1 MKFVFRTLLALAA
14 LTLTISA
21 CTDDQTYA
29 KDLANEKKLIADFIK
44 RNNITVVETMPEVW
58 APGVFYK
65 TKSGL
70 YFRLTETG
78 DTTKKIEAFI
88 NDSLEIGLD
97 GFMINSNEKGYE
109 IINTSKFDNTK
120 EIHYSIPYPHKYASM
135 VNENGMMS
143 LFGHVIKN
151 TSFVENLIGG
161 IKLVITQNLKSI
173 TPLAL
178 NLEVPK
184 NLKKGSYIYMQNI
197 ITDLLLGM
205 GRGDILIEFI
215 KSVSNM
221 GYKPGIITLNPIMF
235 DKLLENEKD
244 EVWLKDLVVCFNI
257 NKEGF
262 NVFPSLDSVENFI
275 KSKPKYKLM
284 GMSIFASGAANITPS
299 APNKL
304 PKNKILPIMING
316 CISSCLPIII
326 GWKIFPSINLMCN
339 SPFIFSLE

>member
-1 MKFVFRTLLALAA
+1 MKILLG
-14 LTLTISA
+14 
-21 CTDDQTYA
+21 DNQFFGVNHF
-29 KDLANEKKLIADFIK
+29 DLEKGEKSKLKF
-44 RNNITVVETMPEVW
+44 
-58 APGVFYK
+58 
-65 TKSGL
+65 
-70 YFRLTETG
+70 
-78 DTTKKIEAFI
+78 DTTKKIESFI
-88 NDSLEIGLD
+88 NNSLEIGLD

-143 LFGHVIKN
+143 LFGHLIQN
-151 TSFVENLIGG
+151 TSLLKNLIGG
-161 IKLVITQNLKSI
+161 IKLIATQDLKSV

-221 GYKPGIITLNPIMF
+221 GYNPGIITLNPIMF
-235 DKLLENEKD
+235 DKLLKNEQ
-244 EVWLKDLVVCFNI
+244 EATWLKDLVVCFNI

-262 NVFPSLDSVENFI
+262 NVFPSLEAVEYFI
-275 KSKPKYKLM
+275 ESRPKYKLM
-284 GMSIFASGAANITPS
+284 GMSIFASGAANI
-299 APNKL
+299 PN
-304 PKNKILPIMING
+304 
-316 CISSCLPIII
+316 
-326 GWKIFPSINLMCN
+326 SINYIKKLKLDYVVFGSSRLENIESNFNLMK
-339 SPFIFSLE
+339 LEK